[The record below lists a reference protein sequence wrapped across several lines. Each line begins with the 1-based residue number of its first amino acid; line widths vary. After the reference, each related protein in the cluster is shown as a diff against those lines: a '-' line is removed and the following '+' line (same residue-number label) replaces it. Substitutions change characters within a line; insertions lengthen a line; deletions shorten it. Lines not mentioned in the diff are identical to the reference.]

1 MKKAEMLIVQESVP
15 FHLSHPHTPM
25 IGLDQSRR
33 RSKTGAGPETLNG
46 MSRETLLRLQTSLE
60 GLPFET
66 ISRTPPGI
74 AAAYIRHGSSDLKTG
89 YLFQKPSSPKGH
101 FKHSTL

>member
-15 FHLSHPHTPM
+15 FHLSHPHIPM

-33 RSKTGAGPETLNG
+33 RLKTDANPETF
-46 MSRETLLRLQTSLE
+46 MECPARPCCAYKTKLE

-74 AAAYIRHGSSDLKTG
+74 AAAYISGRAT
-89 YLFQKPSSPKGH
+89 QA
-101 FKHSTL
+101 